1 LRDFLKNDSLKNE
14 KKQAENK
21 NAFGHDMRRQSAL
34 SDNKPAVS
42 PAGERPD
49 LDKPVVP
56 RMKNFSVKNIQPD
69 SFFSQIV
76 YLDSQF
82 ILAAPEMPFTQEM
95 IKTLQE
101 WEFSE
106 VFSTG
111 EAREDYSVSSEEA
124 ETGEHLNNAAFLSDG
139 DKIKEAEAFY
149 SAFQKYVENLFTQVA
164 VKNELEFKPVAEK
177 IKAACEIIRA
187 DRRFLLRVQKNT
199 LSNPNDNY
207 LASHAVKTTII
218 SIIIGSYLK
227 LPNYKLIELGVAALL
242 HEIGMIKLPPQ
253 IYLSKRS
260 LQPQERKAILTH
272 PVLGFNLLKSLDFPL
287 AVNLAALEHHE
298 RENGSGYPQKL
309 TSEKISLYA
318 KIIAVACSYEALSS
332 QRPHK
337 EAKDGY
343 MGMLELLK
351 NEGKQYD
358 DTIVRALV
366 FSLSIY
372 PIGLYVLLSSGKKGQ
387 VVDVNPENPRYPIVQ
402 VFGELTPDGKNK
414 ILETS
419 QEGISIVRSLSREEI
434 GSA

>member
-1 LRDFLKNDSLKNE
+1 
-14 KKQAENK
+14 
-21 NAFGHDMRRQSAL
+21 M

-42 PAGERPD
+42 PAEK
-49 LDKPVVP
+49 KPGLNAMVP
-56 RMKNFSVKNIQPD
+56 RIKSFSVKDIPQD
-69 SFFSQIV
+69 SFFSQVV

-82 ILAAPEMPFTQEM
+82 VLVAPEMPFTQE
-95 IKTLQE
+95 IIRTLQD
-101 WEFSE
+101 WEFKE
-106 VFSTG
+106 VFSAG
-111 EAREDYSVSSEEA
+111 EPRENYVAVSEA
-124 ETGEHLNNAAFLSDG
+124 AEAGDEFTETAFLSDS
-139 DKIKEAEAFY
+139 DKIKKAEEFY

-164 VKNELEFKPVAEK
+164 IKNELEFKPVAEK
-177 IKAACEIIRA
+177 IKAACEIIRE

-227 LPNYKLIELGVAALL
+227 LPNHRLIELGVAALL

-253 IYLSKRS
+253 IYLSRRP

-272 PVLGFNLLKSLDFPL
+272 PVLGFNLLKSFDFPL
-287 AVNLAALEHHE
+287 TVNLAALEHHE

-309 TSEKISLYA
+309 TSDKISLYA

-343 MGMLELLK
+343 TGMLELLK

-358 DTIVRALV
+358 DTVVRALV

-414 ILETS
+414 VLETS
-419 QEGISIVRSLSREEI
+419 QTGISIVRPLARAEI